1 VPRSHRSPTS
11 FRPRRRARPQ
21 RHGAQWSAVGLGRRR
36 DRSDGCA
43 GHRVGDRRR
52 VRLGGAVGQCR
63 RRPVASPVQGDGVGE
78 RLPDRQS
85 GGEYGTVAATGRAL
99 VVVPVLFRHRTRR
112 AGYDRYR
119 RDFAKLICTPR
130 HRSGTFDH
138 ETFERSA
145 ASFDNVDHV
154 DIVTHNYRWRLGLT
168 LGESQYDLEKQPQ
181 RVRSSRC
188 QPSPSKVTP
197 TVPLT
202 RTRAHTRRSSRGSTR
217 TGPSPAASDTTCPK
231 KCPSGR
237 PSRHGHR
244 QILVLTTS
252 RGDPWPDRVERTC
265 ATVVRLTNG
274 ASRVPVVTAV
284 REPPG

>member
-1 VPRSHRSPTS
+1 VRNGQQSALAVDVIDLMDALGIESAIVGGCDWGARS
-11 FRPRRRARPQ
+11 AN
-21 RHGAQWSAVGLGRRR
+21 V
-36 DRSDGCA
+36 
-43 GHRVGDRRR
+43 
-52 VRLGGAVGQCR
+52 
-63 RRPVASPVQGDGVGE
+63 
-78 RLPDRQS
+78 
-85 GGEYGTVAATGRAL
+85 VAALWPHRCKAMVSVSGHLIGSQAANTAPLPPPAELSWWYQFYFDTERGGPATTGTDATS
-99 VVVPVLFRHRTRR
+99 PSSS
-112 AGYDRYR
+112 G
-119 RDFAKLICTPR
+119 TPR
-130 HRSGTFDH
+130 HRSGTFDD